1 MAEKTILTVDLYDNV
16 LTEKANDFAGK
27 VSITGTIHN
36 SDIAERI
43 VKARTEYRLETIQN
57 ILGMADDIKVEAIA
71 QGKSMV
77 LKTSKSTPPVFSTK
91 SGTHY

>member
-16 LTEKANDFAGK
+16 LTEKANDFTGK

-43 VKARTEYRLETIQN
+43 VKARTEYRPETI
-57 ILGMADDIKVEAIA
+57 LKC
-71 QGKSMV
+71 SMISTETLSICTGV
-77 LKTSKSTPPVFSTK
+77 CGSNRKNSAANCGICSTPALILNI
-91 SGTHY
+91 